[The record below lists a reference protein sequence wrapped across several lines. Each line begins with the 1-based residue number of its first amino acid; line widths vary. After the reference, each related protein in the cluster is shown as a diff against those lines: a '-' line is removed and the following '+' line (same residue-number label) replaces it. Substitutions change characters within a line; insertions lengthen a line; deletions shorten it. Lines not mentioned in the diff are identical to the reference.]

1 MSENVLEIDCSRS
14 SELKRHKDSIFLILS
29 GNAKKKS
36 EILAKLLVIA
46 EKGQRCSRNILVSR
60 I

>member
-14 SELKRHKDSIFLILS
+14 LELKRHKDSIFLTLS
-29 GNAKKKS
+29 GNAKKS

-46 EKGQRCSRNILVSR
+46 EKG
-60 I
+60 